1 MASFDPTTI
10 TLSLDR
16 LAQATRA
23 QVEGGLQLAAE
34 HVLAR
39 ATELVPIEEGTLQ
52 RSGTVSIDAMGT
64 TAAVSYDTPYA
75 ARQHEELTWHHKDGR
90 QAKFLEAPMNDPG
103 VQQGCRQILAQVI
116 GRAWK

>member
-1 MASFDPTTI
+1 MAFDPTTI

-16 LAQATRA
+16 LAADTLG

-34 HVLAR
+34 HILAE
-39 ATELVPIEEGTLQ
+39 ATDLVPIEEGTLQ

-75 ARQHEELTWHHKDGR
+75 ARQHEEINWRHDPGR
-90 QAKFLEAPMNDPG
+90 RAKFLEAPMNDPT
-103 VQQGCRQILAQVI
+103 VQQDCRQILAQTI
-116 GRAWK
+116 GRAWR

>member
-1 MASFDPTTI
+1 MSFNPAQI

-16 LAQATRA
+16 LAADTRA

-34 HVLAR
+34 HILAQ

-52 RSGTVSIDAMGT
+52 RSGTVSIDAAGQ

-75 ARQHEELTWHHKDGR
+75 VRQHEELNWHHDAGR
-90 QAKFLEAPMNDPG
+90 QAKYLETPMNDPT
-103 VQQGCRQILAQVI
+103 VQQGCRQILAQTI
-116 GRAWK
+116 GRAWI